1 MTAEATTSSKLP
13 AAVEVEADHRHQVG
27 QTVAKVLEVA
37 DRTVDVLESCRRV
50 VLESCR
56 QGNLEV

>member
-13 AAVEVEADHRHQVG
+13 AAAEVEADHRHQVG

-37 DRTVDVLESCRRV
+37 DRTVADQTVAD
-50 VLESCR
+50 R
-56 QGNLEV
+56 QVAH